1 MNDVII
7 AHELSKWYGDVIGL
21 NSMDL
26 EVKPG
31 ITGIVGPNGAGK
43 STFFKLVMG
52 LLKPSMGSIFVFGEN
67 SWQNNKI
74 HRKMGFCPDYESL
87 PPRATGY
94 EYLKLI
100 GSMHCLERDI
110 LENRIEEVSKVV
122 EMEKDLDRRTEGYSK
137 GMKQR
142 VKIAGALIND
152 PELLLLDEP
161 LSGTDPLVRKD
172 LVSLIKSLYHEQG
185 HNIVVSSHVLY
196 EIEKLTQNIALM
208 YKGRTVATG
217 YITEIRDLIDEH
229 PHNIFIEGD
238 GLKNLA
244 KKLIDADLISSINFK
259 NKNELITEVED
270 PNDFFDEIPSLIL
283 SSDCKIETIYSM
295 DDNLEAVFNYIVEG

>member
-67 SWQNNKI
+67 PWQNNKI

-295 DDNLEAVFNYIVEG
+295 DDNLEAVFNYIVGG